1 MSNAVATQQTVLAI
15 ETGSGGAKTITAIA
29 KGNPAIITATAHGFA
44 NGDVVTLA
52 SIGGMTELNGVTA
65 VVQFKTTNTF
75 AIAVDS
81 TSYTTYTSGGTAT
94 PVAYTEI
101 GEAKTWSG
109 LDGQANEIDVTH
121 IRSTAKEYR
130 LGLQDFGNFQIELNK
145 IFSDAGQAAAIA
157 AKAAGTVKSIK
168 LTYPT
173 GNTQTFDALIKAFP
187 ISGGVDGV
195 LTGTLQLRVTG
206 EVVEA

>member
-1 MSNAVATQQTVLAI
+1 MSNAVPTQQTVLAI
-15 ETGSGGAKTITAIA
+15 ATGTGGAKSISAIS

-94 PVAYTEI
+94 PQTYTEI
-101 GEAKTWSG
+101 GEVKTWSG

-130 LGLQDFGNFQIELNK
+130 LGLQDFGNFQIELNQ
-145 IFSDAGQAAAIA
+145 IFGDSGQAALKT

-168 LTYPT
+168 LTYPDAH
-173 GNTQTFDALIKAFP
+173 TQTFDALVKSFST
-187 ISGGVDGV
+187 SGGVDSV
-195 LTGTLQLRVTG
+195 LAGTVQFRVTG
-206 EVVEA
+206 AVVEA

>member
-1 MSNAVATQQTVLAI
+1 MSNAQSTQGTILAI
-15 ETGSGGAKTITAIA
+15 ATGTGGAKTITAIS
-29 KGNPAIITATAHGFA
+29 KGNPCIITSAAHGLS

-94 PVAYTEI
+94 PQTYTEI
-101 GEAKTWSG
+101 GEVKTWSG

-130 LGLQDFGNFQIELNK
+130 LGLQDFGNFQIDLNQ
-145 IFSDAGQAAAIA
+145 IFGDAGQAALKA
-157 AKAAGTVKSIK
+157 AKAAGTVKSCKI
-168 LTYPT
+168 TYPSL
-173 GNTQTFDALIKAFP
+173 NTQTFDALVKSFST
-187 ISGGVDGV
+187 SGGVDNV
-195 LTGTLQLRVTG
+195 LAGSVQFRVTG
-206 EVVEA
+206 AVVEA